1 MKKTNVTLMLAL
13 STAVTLLPHA
23 SAVAKE
29 APDPAT
35 TFSVSDPAGDDHGDG
50 MMTYPLNGD
59 FEPGSLDMVAFAAKP
74 KGNGT
79 LFEVT
84 FARPIKRPPARTI
97 DAGGTQIN
105 QIAKLGFYEFN
116 IDVYIDTD
124 RKPGSGALNAL
135 PDRRAA
141 IAPANAWERAVILTP
156 RPSETQQALKAMM
169 LRDLRRDKRAEGT
182 RLAQDQI
189 DALRRDIST
198 DVETRVFFPTRVYV
212 AGRKISFFVPDE
224 FLGGP
229 ARSDWAYVV
238 GVSVAT
244 IDVSFD
250 IQSKYFQ
257 GGGLAVPELTYSA
270 SEETMGGGREGEL
283 DLQPRFIDIL
293 VPEGR
298 KQEEV
303 LIDYDLKADTL
314 VQLPGVVPMA
324 PSAPRQ

>member
-1 MKKTNVTLMLAL
+1 MTNTQLTLTLAL
-13 STAVTLLPHA
+13 SAAVSLLPQA
-23 SAVAKE
+23 AAVAKE

-35 TFSVSDPAGDDHGDG
+35 TFSVADPTGDDHGDG
-50 MMTYPLNGD
+50 MMTYPLSGD
-59 FEPGSLDMVAFAAKP
+59 FEPGTLDMVAFGAKQ

-84 FARPIKRPPARTI
+84 FARPVKRPPARTI

-105 QIAKLGFYEFN
+105 QVAKLGFYEFN
-116 IDVYIDTD
+116 IDIYIDTD

-135 PDRRAA
+135 PDRHAG
-141 IAPANAWERAVILTP
+141 IASANAWERAVILTP

-169 LRDLRRDKRAEGT
+169 LRDLRREKRSEGT
-182 RLAQDQI
+182 RLAQNQI
-189 DALRRDIST
+189 EALRRDIST
-198 DVETRVFFPTRVYV
+198 DVESRVFFPTRVYV
-212 AGRKISFFVPDE
+212 AGRKISFFVPND

-257 GGGLAVPELTYSA
+257 GGGLAIPELTYSA
-270 SEETMGGGREGEL
+270 SEETIGGGREGEL
-283 DLQPRFIDIL
+283 DLQPRFMDIL

-314 VQLPGVVPMA
+314 VQLHAVVPA
-324 PSAPRQ
+324 AASAPGK